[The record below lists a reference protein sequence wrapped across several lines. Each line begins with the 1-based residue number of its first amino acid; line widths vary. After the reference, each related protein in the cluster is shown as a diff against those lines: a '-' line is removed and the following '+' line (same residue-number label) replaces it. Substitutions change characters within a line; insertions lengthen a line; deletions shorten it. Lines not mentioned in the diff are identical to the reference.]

1 MSDEEPQTEWDGYSI
16 YARVSAEIHDSVTDA
31 LDAHAYVAAVLSE
44 GGKIG
49 RDEAAPRK
57 AAILSA
63 AARFQT
69 ELRVESHR
77 TVASGDSFEQ
87 IHGDWFG
94 EGGYVSRLQQGT
106 LREIG
111 NEAWLGEFVAEIHE
125 VAFELGYIA
134 AGREEDV
141 ADDSPVK
148 SAQESV
154 DDLAQ
159 QLDPEVLNDE
169 APA

>member
-69 ELRVESHR
+69 ELRVERQR
-77 TVASGDSFEQ
+77 TIPSGDTFDE
-87 IHGDWFG
+87 IHAEWCG
-94 EGGYVSRLQQGT
+94 ESGYVTRLQRST
-106 LREIG
+106 LREVGDEDWI
-111 NEAWLGEFVAEIHE
+111 GEFVHQIHE
-125 VAFELGYIA
+125 VAWELGYIA
-134 AGREEDV
+134 AGRDTSE
-141 ADDSPVK
+141 P
-148 SAQESV
+148 ESGSV
-154 DDLAQ
+154 N
-159 QLDPEVLNDE
+159 DPASQMTDTFAHE
-169 APA
+169 ASS